1 MQTNVLEQIPLWG
14 VFCLTAALVLCS
26 IGIGTLLGKRRLR
39 QADHESESS
48 LGTVIGAVMGLL
60 AFMLAFTFSIS
71 AERFQTRR
79 ELLLQE
85 VNTIYTTY
93 LRAELLRE
101 PIRSEVQ
108 ELLREYVAVRVNLVR
123 QISQQTSQQVQE
135 TLNDGILQ
143 SEEINNQ
150 LWTYASALAAA
161 DRSSEI
167 DALFISSLNDM
178 IELHTSRATIVG
190 YRIHGPVWLIL
201 YFITVLTMVTVGY
214 QEGIAGKGSI
224 KMALV
229 LAFTFS
235 AVIFLIA
242 DLDRITGT
250 LRVNQ
255 QPLLQLQHKI
265 QEQTSVHKPAAPAFV
280 YPEGKELSGE

>member
-1 MQTNVLEQIPLWG
+1 MQTNWLEQIPLWG
-14 VFCLTAALVLCS
+14 VFCLTVALVLCA
-26 IGIGTLLGKRRLR
+26 IGFGVLLGKRRLR

-101 PIRSEVQ
+101 PHRSEVQ
-108 ELLREYVAVRVNLVR
+108 ELLREYVAVRVNLAR
-123 QISQQTSQQVQE
+123 KISQQTSQQVQE

-143 SEEINNQ
+143 SEEINKQ

-178 IELHTSRATIVG
+178 IELHNSRATIIG

-201 YFITVLTMVTVGY
+201 YCITVLTMLTVGY
-214 QEGIAGKGSI
+214 QEGIAGKGSL

-265 QEQTSVHKPAAPAFV
+265 QEQTSAHEPAAPAFV
-280 YPEGKELSGE
+280 YPGGKELSGE